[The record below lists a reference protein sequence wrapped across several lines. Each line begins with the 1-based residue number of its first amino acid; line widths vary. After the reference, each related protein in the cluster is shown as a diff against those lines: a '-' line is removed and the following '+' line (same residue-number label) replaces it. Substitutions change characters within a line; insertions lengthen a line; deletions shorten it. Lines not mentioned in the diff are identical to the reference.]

1 MEILRFNDKSYTINL
16 DKLMEWISSS
26 VNGNDNQ
33 LQTTVTEVWAKP
45 DTEIINEDDEI
56 NDDLDL
62 VSKEMTDVKSDN
74 TAITAKFEI
83 MKDILGVVLDINYN
97 PDGSLKLEDRFTLS
111 EVLCLNTLVN
121 NGIIYEIDEN
131 E

>member
-45 DTEIINEDDEI
+45 DTEIINEDGEI

-97 PDGSLKLEDRFTLS
+97 PDGSLKLEDSFTLS

>member
-1 MEILRFNDKSYTINL
+1 MEILRFNDKSYTINI

-45 DTEIINEDDEI
+45 DTEIINEDGEI

-97 PDGSLKLEDRFTLS
+97 PDGSLKLEDSFTLS

>member
-45 DTEIINEDDEI
+45 DTEIINEDGEI

-97 PDGSLKLEDRFTLS
+97 PDGSLKLEDSFTLS
-111 EVLCLNTLVN
+111 EVLCLHTLVN
-121 NGIIYEIDEN
+121 TGLIYEIDEN